1 MKRKETAMT
10 GDLEETL
17 RELGPGYREV
27 VGRLL
32 DARETPGRFRRPA
45 CGDRPRW
52 LVGDRPRWLSAAAV
66 AVVVGFVAVFAL
78 APSRQTEPAVAVGGE
93 YRLALVA
100 DGAAIRELIRTQN
113 ADGSWKTD
121 FLTKRNAAA
130 LKGCDTAEARIA
142 YKKAMR
148 NLRIRGVENVKL

>member
-1 MKRKETAMT
+1 MT
-10 GDLEETL
+10 EDLENTL

-27 VGRLL
+27 ASRLFS
-32 DARETPGRFRRPA
+32 ARKTPGRFRRIA
-45 CGDRPRW
+45 LAARPCW
-52 LVGDRPRWLSAAAV
+52 LMAASV
-66 AVVVGFVAVFAL
+66 AAIAGFAALFVL
-78 APSRQTEPAVAVGGE
+78 APSRQPAAPSAAGGE

-100 DGAAIRELIRTQN
+100 DVASIREIIRTQN

-130 LKGCDTAEARIA
+130 LKGSEIAEARVA

-148 NLRIRGVENVKL
+148 NLRMRGML

>member
-52 LVGDRPRWLSAAAV
+52 LVGDRPRWLAAAAV
-66 AVVVGFVAVFAL
+66 AVVAGFVAVFAL

>member
-52 LVGDRPRWLSAAAV
+52 FVGDRPRWLAAAAV

>member
-52 LVGDRPRWLSAAAV
+52 LAAAAV
-66 AVVVGFVAVFAL
+66 AVVAGFVAVFAL

>member
-52 LVGDRPRWLSAAAV
+52 FVGDRPRWLAAAAV
-66 AVVVGFVAVFAL
+66 AVVASFVAVFAL